1 MAKICIIPRIMKAK
15 EPALFKRVGALHQIE
30 ANSLFSIQKQL
41 LSFNMS
47 FFPGMEAIGSVDD
60 LLDFSLDIGEKDD
73 DDDKPRKACPSLNSK
88 CGDPSLFNPLVQ
100 VDPNHSFSE
109 FAEEELEW
117 LSNKDAF
124 PSVET
129 FVDLSSIQPGTTK
142 NQKTVLECSTGSSNS
157 NNSTNSISL
166 LNSCDRL
173 KVPVRARSKSRSRR
187 RPGLAENSTQQVW
200 WRQPSN
206 ETSKAD
212 EGMKISPIGRK
223 CQHCGAEKTPQWR
236 AGPLGPKTLCNA
248 CGVRFKSG
256 RLVPEYRPASS
267 PSFRSDLHSNSHR
280 KIVEMRKQKQMG
292 MG

>member
-1 MAKICIIPRIMKAK
+1 MYFVCTSLPILLFYLSIN
-15 EPALFKRVGALHQIE
+15 ALLC
-30 ANSLFSIQKQL
+30 
-41 LSFNMS
+41 FNLS
-47 FFPGMEAIGSVDD
+47 FFPGMETIGSVDD
-60 LLDFSLDIGEKDD
+60 LLDFSSDIGEEDD
-73 DDDKPRKACPSLNSK
+73 DDDKPRKVCPSLNSK
-88 CGDPSLFNPLVQ
+88 CGDPSLFNPLVPD
-100 VDPNHSFSE
+100 DPNHSFSE

-124 PSVET
+124 PSLET
-129 FVDLSSIQPGTTK
+129 FVGISCIQPDTTK
-142 NQKTVLECSTGSSNS
+142 NKKTVPVLEYSTGSSNS

-166 LNSCDRL
+166 LNSCDHL

-187 RPGLAENSTQQVW
+187 RPGIADNSSQQVW

-206 ETSKAD
+206 ETFKAD

-280 KIVEMRKQKQMG
+280 KIIEMRRQKQMG